1 MSKKIK
7 PNKFQQTAYNQEF
20 RETAVQ
26 LALAGD
32 KPISEVASELGMPV
46 KRLYAW
52 VSAWKKK
59 NGNYAGSKASGT
71 KVSAEDALRT
81 LQKRNR
87 ELELEVEILKKA
99 SAYFAR
105 TML

>member
-1 MSKKIK
+1 MAKKTK
-7 PNKFQQTAYNQEF
+7 PNMGRRTAYTQEF
-20 RETAVQ
+20 RETAIK

-32 KPISEVASELGMPV
+32 KPISTVAVELGVPD

-52 VSAWKKK
+52 VTGWRKKHSDSTGGK
-59 NGNYAGSKASGT
+59 GPAAKGST
-71 KVSAEDALRT
+71 EDELRK

-99 SAYFAR
+99 AAYFAK
-105 TML
+105 TLL